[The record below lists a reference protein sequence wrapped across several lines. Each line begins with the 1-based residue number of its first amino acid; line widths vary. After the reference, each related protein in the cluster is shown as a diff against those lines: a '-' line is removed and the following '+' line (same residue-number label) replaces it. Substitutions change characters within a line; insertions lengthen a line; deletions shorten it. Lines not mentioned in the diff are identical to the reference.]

1 MAFCEAPPA
10 VNNSSRGRARGV
22 RNSCFLLPALPHC
35 LVGGVGGWIVQ
46 KSQGVFWG
54 RDVCV
59 FLALSGEE
67 KIDDVRML
75 KKERKRKKQRNTF
88 EIYEG
93 MPLSS
98 KIVFGQS
105 EHREKK
111 WTTQQPNHHT
121 HVPDVLVSTDV
132 KVLKVVGLGSVVL
145 LVVSLMRSNFSKYNI
160 QYRNLS
166 AGLASVTRE

>member
-67 KIDDVRML
+67 KIDDLYILM
-75 KKERKRKKQRNTF
+75 KEKKQRNTF

-93 MPLSS
+93 MLLSS

-121 HVPDVLVSTDV
+121 HVPDVLVSTAV
-132 KVLKVVGLGSVVL
+132 KVLKVVGLGSV
-145 LVVSLMRSNFSKYNI
+145 
-160 QYRNLS
+160 
-166 AGLASVTRE
+166 

>member
-1 MAFCEAPPA
+1 
-10 VNNSSRGRARGV
+10 
-22 RNSCFLLPALPHC
+22 
-35 LVGGVGGWIVQ
+35 
-46 KSQGVFWG
+46 
-54 RDVCV
+54 
-59 FLALSGEE
+59 
-67 KIDDVRML
+67 
-75 KKERKRKKQRNTF
+75 
-88 EIYEG
+88 

-145 LVVSLMRSNFSKYNI
+145 LVVFLWGQTSPNTISNIGIY
-160 QYRNLS
+160 QQDWP
-166 AGLASVTRE
+166 V

>member
-1 MAFCEAPPA
+1 MLSWEVLFCGFLQPPP

-54 RDVCV
+54 RDVRV

-75 KKERKRKKQRNTF
+75 N
-88 EIYEG
+88 
-93 MPLSS
+93 
-98 KIVFGQS
+98 
-105 EHREKK
+105 
-111 WTTQQPNHHT
+111 
-121 HVPDVLVSTDV
+121 
-132 KVLKVVGLGSVVL
+132 
-145 LVVSLMRSNFSKYNI
+145 
-160 QYRNLS
+160 
-166 AGLASVTRE
+166 